1 VLSWAK
7 VCTDGNKAAVKLTA
21 LHPYT
26 EARMQQKLAEIKG
39 PYSCIKMDSE
49 NPGICGNCP
58 HWGKITNPLVFGR
71 ETALA
76 VEPPV
81 YEAQSEDT
89 FFHPGTSFTAPP
101 PPRNFAYGDNGGIYK
116 YETKLDS
123 QGNES
128 RELVMVLPYNFFLI
142 DILNSAA
149 EHTAR
154 FMAIKQ
160 HTVVNIAID
169 LKDVSKKDSCISKLF
184 AQNIMASFGS
194 GNDKH
199 LWDYVRA
206 CVEEAS
212 VADKILR
219 IPARLG
225 WQEDHSFALGDRVVQ
240 RGGGGYDFPAVALK
254 NLVGVMRPKGT
265 LADWQ
270 RYVQLIQD
278 KQLWDVLG
286 MMAVSFGAPLM
297 EFASAGTPCL
307 LLHACSDVSGSG
319 KSLALKLAASVWGNP
334 IHYPTPPDTSKTTM
348 MQRTG
353 MLGNL
358 PFLSDEVTAL
368 QRRTKG
374 EFIPDLAFSITQG
387 KHKEKGSNAAN
398 AEIINDLIWR
408 TMAMITSNEPAMEKM
423 LTARDTSSNGS
434 RFGTRSAHDLLHGPS
449 GSCGSSS
456 RTRRPLRAS

>member
-1 VLSWAK
+1 MTVTADPARVLRMPGTLNHKYDPPRPVRLKYEGGIFNPEDILQYLDKVTAPAPGATTAIALAGKPPGKPPAAKSATLSGTMQALASNSITYFKNIMVRTAAGTGCGQLQHYVDNAQEDGMEPLWRGVLSWAK

-169 LKDVSKKDSCISKLF
+169 LKDVSKKDSC
-184 AQNIMASFGS
+184 
-194 GNDKH
+194 
-199 LWDYVRA
+199 
-206 CVEEAS
+206 
-212 VADKILR
+212 
-219 IPARLG
+219 
-225 WQEDHSFALGDRVVQ
+225 
-240 RGGGGYDFPAVALK
+240 
-254 NLVGVMRPKGT
+254 
-265 LADWQ
+265 
-270 RYVQLIQD
+270 
-278 KQLWDVLG
+278 
-286 MMAVSFGAPLM
+286 
-297 EFASAGTPCL
+297 
-307 LLHACSDVSGSG
+307 
-319 KSLALKLAASVWGNP
+319 
-334 IHYPTPPDTSKTTM
+334 TST
-348 MQRTG
+348 
-353 MLGNL
+353 
-358 PFLSDEVTAL
+358 
-368 QRRTKG
+368 
-374 EFIPDLAFSITQG
+374 
-387 KHKEKGSNAAN
+387 
-398 AEIINDLIWR
+398 
-408 TMAMITSNEPAMEKM
+408 
-423 LTARDTSSNGS
+423 
-434 RFGTRSAHDLLHGPS
+434 
-449 GSCGSSS
+449 
-456 RTRRPLRAS
+456 